1 MEQVTDD
8 KVNQVI
14 SSNRRE
20 LKLLLFILHGDDH
33 AKKLPSH
40 KNNYNYLHN

>member
-1 MEQVTDD
+1 MEQATDN
-8 KVNQVI
+8 KLNQVI

-20 LKLLLFILHGDDH
+20 LKLLFVLHGDDD